1 MKLKIGLTGGIG
13 SGKSLA
19 AEQFAALGVPVCDA
33 DVAARSV
40 VMPGS
45 AALRAIGD
53 RFGADMIAADGS
65 LDRARLRRQIFSSA
79 EDRKWLEALLHP
91 LILEQLRAELQQATG
106 RYTLLVSPL
115 LLETGQHA
123 LVDRVLVVDVPEEL
137 QLQRTMA
144 RDANSEEQVAAI
156 MAAQMSRAQRLAQAD
171 DVLDNSGGPRQLAE
185 RVAKLHRDYCNLAE
199 RQTAQG
205 DASS

>member
-1 MKLKIGLTGGIG
+1 ML
-13 SGKSLA
+13 
-19 AEQFAALGVPVCDA
+19 
-33 DVAARSV
+33 
-40 VMPGS
+40 
-45 AALRAIGD
+45 
-53 RFGADMIAADGS
+53 
-65 LDRARLRRQIFSSA
+65 
-79 EDRKWLEALLHP
+79 
-91 LILEQLRAELQQATG
+91 
-106 RYTLLVSPL
+106 
-115 LLETGQHA
+115 
-123 LVDRVLVVDVPEEL
+123 PEEL

-199 RQTAQG
+199 RQAAQG